1 MHKEKSLFKNVVS
14 FWTRSLFCCS
24 DEKSGIIYAS
34 LTADLHM
41 TLKCQAHIKKT
52 QLIKQYDP
60 GRLTKLTVF
69 EWTYANSLK
78 EREKTAESQSANE
91 RLYFKTSEHFPFVR
105 LFLNQI

>member
-1 MHKEKSLFKNVVS
+1 MLPSLNNLTTSQLAIAENAQRKSLFKNVVS
-14 FWTRSLFCCS
+14 FWTRRLFCCS

-41 TLKCQAHIKKT
+41 TLKCQTHIKKT

-69 EWTYANSLK
+69 EWTYANS
-78 EREKTAESQSANE
+78 
-91 RLYFKTSEHFPFVR
+91 
-105 LFLNQI
+105 